1 MPKQKHTVI
10 LADPPWKYGQSCA
23 TKAFRGGAVKHYQL
37 MKMEEIAALPVEEI
51 AADNSALFLW
61 ATMPLLPEA
70 IAVMEFW
77 GFEYKTCAFTWIK
90 TTKAGRPAIGVGH
103 YTRANAE
110 LCLLGTRGRVKPLL
124 QVNNTS
130 SVVMTPRQK
139 HSQKP
144 VEVRQRIDR
153 MFGNVPKVELF
164 ARMYAPGWHSWG
176 NEVDCDIDLGEKD
189 E

>member
-1 MPKQKHTVI
+1 MPKQKYTVI

-23 TKAFRGGAVKHYQL
+23 TKKFRGGAVKHYPL
-37 MKMEEIAALPVEEI
+37 MKLQEIAALRVDEI
-51 AADNSALFLW
+51 AAEKSALFLW
-61 ATMPLLPEA
+61 ATMPLLPVA
-70 IAVMEFW
+70 LRLMMAW
-77 GFEYKTCAFTWIK
+77 DFEYKTTAFTWVK
-90 TTKAGRPAIGVGH
+90 TTKAGRPAMGVGH

-110 LCLLGTRGRVKPLL
+110 VCLLGTRGRVKPML
-124 QVNNTS
+124 QVNNTQ
-130 SVVMTPRQK
+130 SVVMAPRQR

-176 NEVDCDIDLGEKD
+176 NEVESDLELAN

>member
-1 MPKQKHTVI
+1 MPKQKYTVI
-10 LADPPWKYGQSCA
+10 YADPPWKYGQSCA
-23 TKAFRGGAVKHYQL
+23 TKAFRGGAVKHYPVMTL
-37 MKMEEIAALPVEEI
+37 MELAALRVDKI

-61 ATMPLLPEA
+61 STMPLLPVA
-70 IAVMEFW
+70 LRLMMAW
-77 GFEYKTCAFTWIK
+77 GFEYKTCAFTWVK

-130 SVVMTPRQK
+130 SVVMAPRQK

-164 ARMYAPGWHSWG
+164 ARMYAHGWACWG
-176 NEVDCDIDLGEKD
+176 NEVECDLELS
-189 E
+189 